1 MRNILILALF
11 GSLAAG
17 TSAHADQAGWCAA
30 YARDFADA
38 RTTDKALWQHKY
50 DIAQKSCLDGQVS
63 SAPAADTKVEVKK
76 VDAPVAAAAAPA
88 LKAAA
93 IPAAKAAV
101 PPAEPKPEKTKV
113 ASGAP
118 QPGTPEWNDYCAKK
132 YTSFN
137 AATGTYKSLTGVDRK
152 CLYTG

>member
-50 DIAQKSCLDGQVS
+50 EIAQKSCLDGQVS
-63 SAPAADTKVEVKK
+63 SAPVADVKK
-76 VDAPVAAAAAPA
+76 VDTPAVASAAPA
-88 LKAAA
+88 VKAAA
-93 IPAAKAAV
+93 IPAPKAVA
-101 PPAEPKPEKTKV
+101 PAAAPVPEKKKV

-137 AATGTYKSLTGVDRK
+137 PATGTYKSLTGVERK